1 MADLGHRVFLMAPL
15 RWRGPF
21 ARTCREW
28 NEIAAACWQAP
39 ATPCHPVT
47 LPPCHADL
55 EPLPYPATP
64 GCPCHPAT
72 PCLPVCDPGCPHSA
86 PRLPTHVPIRQA
98 DDFELAAVQQSVCLA
113 RLDSP
118 VTQLSA
124 WVRS

>member
-1 MADLGHRVFLMAPL
+1 MSVGRPS
-15 RWRGPF
+15 P
-21 ARTCREW
+21 CP
-28 NEIAAACWQAP
+28 QAV
-39 ATPCHPVT
+39 AT
-47 LPPCHADL
+47 
-55 EPLPYPATP
+55 
-64 GCPCHPAT
+64 
-72 PCLPVCDPGCPHSA
+72 A

>member
-28 NEIAAACWQAP
+28 NEIAAACW
-39 ATPCHPVT
+39 
-47 LPPCHADL
+47 HAAHL
-55 EPLPYPATP
+55 
-64 GCPCHPAT
+64 
-72 PCLPVCDPGCPHSA
+72 A
-86 PRLPTHVPIRQA
+86 PRAPTTSSPSFPPMPPTHVPIRQA
-98 DDFELAAVQQSVCLA
+98 DDFELVAVQQSVGLA